1 MNYDAKIRVLKSF
14 FNSREDPLAP
24 FALDE
29 LYDFFEANYVN
40 RNVARKFVS
49 FLRKE
54 GFLNPDVDDKVAFTQ
69 YFYKRT
75 FFLYDIDNSL
85 REEDIPHS
93 SLTNSY
99 KYDCFY
105 ASALDVLHECRNLEY
120 CIVDTFAD
128 ISTNRRKKGVLLG
141 IDECR
146 KNLKKSTKR
155 LLKMLEEDYKN
166 LS

>member
-1 MNYDAKIRVLKSF
+1 MNYDAKIRVLKKF
-14 FNSREDPLAP
+14 FNSRENPLAP

-29 LYDFFEANYVN
+29 FYGFFEANYIN
-40 RNVARKFVS
+40 RNVSRKFVS
-49 FLRKE
+49 FLKKE
-54 GFLNPDVDDKVAFTQ
+54 GFLNPDVDDKVVFTSW
-69 YFYKRT
+69 FYRRT
-75 FFLYDIDNSL
+75 FSLYDMDNSL
-85 REEDIPHS
+85 KEEDIPHS

-128 ISTNRRKKGVLLG
+128 ISSNRRKKGSLLG